1 MYYIKIKLIK
11 TYHRMIIYLNTIY
24 KSKLIFKKK
33 IFFCQ
38 LGKNGK
44 VPSYK
49 KREGDKCTPAG
60 KFIIKSIFFRR
71 DKKLNIPFKMS
82 IKRKTFYIREN

>member
-1 MYYIKIKLIK
+1 
-11 TYHRMIIYLNTIY
+11 MIIYLNTIY

-44 VPSYK
+44 VPNYK

-60 KFIIKSIFFRR
+60 KFMIESIFFRR
-71 DKKLNIPFKMS
+71 DKKLNIVKIMAGVTML
-82 IKRKTFYIREN
+82 IVKNIIN